1 MSLFEKSILQGGEK
15 ELLKLKEDI
24 QTLSDC
30 RKELKALEV
39 REKEEYKQREKKN
52 AEIEKLIIENEKRAK
67 KAVEEPFDKTL
78 DDLKKNK
85 EEKEAEKEKERKEE
99 IRKQQENETGDL
111 RERKEK
117 IQDEIKEIAME
128 DNIPS
133 IAISKVFLMLY
144 YPKTFVEYFIR
155 FFGSLILLFGVSFG
169 IYQVCFMSGNK
180 KDFIIVFEGL
190 VIFALLL
197 YLLLNRTIKEKHL
210 EAFERINVLR
220 GEKNKTSSEIRQ
232 INKQV
237 ANVSEEELGLQEYNE
252 EIQRLE
258 MEIAE
263 CKKQKKLALEE
274 FEKNID
280 AKQARE
286 HEVRNEKKQ
295 EWDTAVQNY
304 ETVENELNHKKAELE
319 EKENKLHEKYEELS
333 GEEKDIFKPKV
344 IDDLLS
350 IMKQGE
356 AKTIEDALKKRRQ
369 K

>member
-1 MSLFEKSILQGGEK
+1 MLKGGEK
-15 ELLKLKEDI
+15 ELLKLKEDVQI
-24 QTLSDC
+24 LSDC
-30 RKELKALEV
+30 RKEVKALEV

-52 AEIEKLIIENEKRAK
+52 AEIEKLITENEKKAK
-67 KAVEEPFDKTL
+67 KAVEEPFDKTV

-85 EEKEAEKEKERKEE
+85 AEKEAEKEKERKEE

-117 IQDEIKEIAME
+117 IQNEIKEIARE
-128 DNIPS
+128 DKIPS
-133 IAISKVFLMLY
+133 IGVSKFFLMLY
-144 YPKTFVEYFIR
+144 YPKTFVEHFIR
-155 FFGSLILLFGVSFG
+155 FFGSLVLLFGVSFG
-169 IYQVCFMSGNK
+169 IYRVCFVSGNK

-190 VIFALLL
+190 IILALLF
-197 YLLLNRTIKEKHL
+197 YMLLNKTLKEKHL

-220 GEKNKTSSEIRQ
+220 REKNKTSSEIRQ
-232 INKQV
+232 INKQI

-252 EIQRLE
+252 EIELLE
-258 MEIAE
+258 KKITE
-263 CKKQKKLALEE
+263 CKKQKELALDE
-274 FEKNID
+274 FERNID

-286 HEVRNEKKQ
+286 REVWNEKKQ
-295 EWDTAVQNY
+295 EWDTVVQNY
-304 ETVENELNHKKAELE
+304 EAAENELSQKKAELE

-356 AKTIEDALKKRRQ
+356 AKTIEEALKRR
-369 K
+369 KEGKK